1 MAYRDCYLDPE
12 YRDQYGQPL
21 LRFTFDWK
29 DNGIKMI
36 RYVTNEMLKV
46 ARAMNPQSIQVVQ
59 KTFGDHFDTRPYQ
72 TTHHAGGTIM
82 GKDRN
87 TSVLNRYLQSWNA
100 HCRQRGR
107 HLPPSPWRPTPGF

>member
-1 MAYRDCYLDPE
+1 MAYRDCYLDPD

-29 DNGIKMI
+29 DNGVKMI

-46 ARAMNPQSIQVVQ
+46 ARAMNPKSIQVVQ

-72 TTHHAGGTIM
+72 ATHLAGAP
-82 GKDRN
+82 
-87 TSVLNRYLQSWNA
+87 SWA
-100 HCRQRGR
+100 RTA
-107 HLPPSPWRPTPGF
+107 TPAC

>member
-1 MAYRDCYLDPE
+1 VSFDVPTWRDCYLYPD

-29 DNGIKMI
+29 DNGVKMI

-46 ARAMNPQSIQVVQ
+46 ARAMNPKSIQVVQ

-72 TTHHAGGTIM
+72 TTHLAGAP
-82 GKDRN
+82 
-87 TSVLNRYLQSWNA
+87 SWA
-100 HCRQRGR
+100 RTA
-107 HLPPSPWRPTPGF
+107 TPAC